1 MEIGAWIFL
10 AIILVPS
17 IWYYTTGVSEMT
29 ETFREERK
37 EKLKAEKEEENI
49 ALKDFERRAR
59 KWSWDTLFWDIEHRR
74 KDIRREERKSYNRKR
89 VEYLRKELY
98 VLNKIMKE
106 LQDKKIKI
114 RNDANTNKD
123 NEII

>member
-49 ALKDFERRAR
+49 ALKDFEIRAR

>member
-1 MEIGAWIFL
+1 
-10 AIILVPS
+10 
-17 IWYYTTGVSEMT
+17 MT

-49 ALKDFERRAR
+49 ALKDFEIRAR